1 MGTRAAPNFANVY
14 IWAGSKTDLY
24 TRHTGMSMYWTGYGF
39 IDDLF
44 MIWFV
49 RQCRGALPLT

>member
-24 TRHTGMSMYWTGYGF
+24 TRHTGMSMYWTGYG
-39 IDDLF
+39 L
-44 MIWFV
+44 
-49 RQCRGALPLT
+49 LTTYL